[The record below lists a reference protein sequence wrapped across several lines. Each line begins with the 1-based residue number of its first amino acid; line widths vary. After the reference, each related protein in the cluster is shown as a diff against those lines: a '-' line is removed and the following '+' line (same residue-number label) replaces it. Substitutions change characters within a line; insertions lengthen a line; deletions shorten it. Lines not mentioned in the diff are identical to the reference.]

1 MEISMVFIMFFIG
14 LLITVKGGD
23 LFVDAAVWIAEKT
36 GISPV
41 IIGATIVSLATTLPE
56 LFVSAIASIE
66 GHSDVSVGN
75 AIGSYICNIG
85 FIIGVCALIKPM
97 KIESKYF
104 GARGIMM
111 LGYLVVFYVL
121 ALDGVITSKE
131 GMALLSLII
140 WFIIINIIEHK
151 KKNYKKIIN
160 NNINNRDNRELVTNL
175 LKFIFGALLILVGA
189 HIMVDKGVEIA
200 NILRIPKQIISLTL
214 IALGTSFPEL
224 VTSISSIVKDKQN
237 LSIGNIIGANI
248 LNLTIVMGISAI
260 VSQQGLIINRQSLF
274 LDVPVA
280 FLISSVFV
288 LAGTYKRK
296 IGRITGAIILILYFS
311 YLMIL
316 L

>member
-66 GHSDVSVGN
+66 GHSDVSIGN

-104 GARGIMM
+104 GVKGIMM

-121 ALDGVITSKE
+121 ALDGIITSKE
-131 GMALLSLII
+131 GMVLLSLII

-160 NNINNRDNRELVTNL
+160 NNRNNREFVINL
-175 LKFIFGALLILVGA
+175 LKFIFGALLILIGA
-189 HIMVDKGVEIA
+189 NVMVDKGVEIA

-214 IALGTSFPEL
+214 IALGTSLPEL

-248 LNLTIVMGISAI
+248 LNLTIVIGVSAI

-280 FLISSVFV
+280 FLIGLVFV

-296 IGRITGAIILILYFS
+296 IGRITGAIVLTLYFS